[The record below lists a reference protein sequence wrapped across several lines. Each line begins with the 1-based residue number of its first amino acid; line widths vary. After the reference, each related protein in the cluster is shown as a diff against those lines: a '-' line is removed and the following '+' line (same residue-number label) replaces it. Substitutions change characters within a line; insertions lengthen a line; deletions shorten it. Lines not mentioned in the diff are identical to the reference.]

1 MQKERY
7 ELVSVFNGRDLGG
20 YTAKDGEV
28 TSDTFI
34 RTDCLV
40 EIDEQDKQALLNMG
54 VRAVIDLRNTDE
66 EQQIENGFKETDGV
80 DFYAFPVFSN
90 KETPIDQAAEGF
102 TMGDLY
108 VYILDHT
115 QPVMKTIFST
125 MANAQPGKIL
135 YHCSAGKDR
144 TGVVSALLLN
154 LVGVDDATIIYDYA
168 LTDGFMEEA
177 FALLKQHGVPG
188 SDNSNEAHIEE
199 LLSARPDNMRKML
212 AYLEEKYGDAVAYL
226 KKIGLTEAEITAL
239 KEKMIK

>member
-7 ELVSVFNGRDLGG
+7 NLVSVFNGRDLGG
-20 YTAKDGEV
+20 YATKDGKI
-28 TSDTFI
+28 TSDNFV

-40 EIDEQDKQALLNMG
+40 EIDEQDKKTLLDMG
-54 VRAVIDLRNTDE
+54 VRTVIDLRNTDE
-66 EQQIENGFKETDGV
+66 DERIENGFKTTDGV
-80 DFYAFPVFSN
+80 NYYAFPVFSD
-90 KETPIDQAAEGF
+90 KETPIDEAAEGF

-115 QPVMKTIFST
+115 QPAIKTIFST
-125 MANAQPGKIL
+125 MANARLGKIL

-154 LVGVDDATIIYDYA
+154 LVGVDDETIICDYA
-168 LTDGFMEEA
+168 LTEGFMKDA

-188 SDNSNEAHIEE
+188 SDNGNEAHIDE

-212 AYLEEKYGDAVAYL
+212 VYLKENYGDAAAYL
-226 KKIGLTEAEITAL
+226 KKIGLAEAQITVL